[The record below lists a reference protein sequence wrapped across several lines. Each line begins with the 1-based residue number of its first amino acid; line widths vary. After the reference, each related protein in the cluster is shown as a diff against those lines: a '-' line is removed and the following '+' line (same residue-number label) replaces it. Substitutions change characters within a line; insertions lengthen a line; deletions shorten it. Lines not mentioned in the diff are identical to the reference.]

1 MPGSWCCVT
10 IADSGVGLTSEQIGS
25 IFEPFYSIRGSEQG
39 TGIGLTVV
47 SNIMTRMR
55 GALDVQSSVGKGT
68 RICVYWPSASADT
81 ATAEM
86 PIVAGTSGHGETVMV
101 VDDEPELVSLTEE
114 VLASLGYE
122 PVGFT
127 GSRAAL
133 RAFRAQPQ
141 RFDALVTDQRMQE
154 LDGCALA
161 KRIHKIDA
169 RLPIIMVTGY
179 RDVDTM
185 QRARDAGI
193 VEILDKPLNTQTLAA
208 ALSRQLSASS
218 RPARAVK

>member
-1 MPGSWCCVT
+1 VT
-10 IADSGVGLTSEQIGS
+10 IADTGVGLTSEQIGS
-25 IFEPFYSIRGSEQG
+25 IFEPFYSTGGSEQG

-47 SNIMTRMR
+47 SNIMTRMH

-68 RICVYWPSASADT
+68 RIFVYWPLASADT
-81 ATAEM
+81 LAAEM
-86 PIVAGTSGHGETVMV
+86 PDVAGASGQGETVMV

-114 VLASLGYE
+114 VLATLGYE

-133 RAFRAQPQ
+133 KAFRAQPR
-141 RFDALVTDQRMQE
+141 RFDALVTDQRMKE

-161 KRIHKIDA
+161 KRIHKIDT

-179 RDVDTM
+179 RDADM
-185 QRARDAGI
+185 MRRAKDAGI
-193 VEILDKPLNTQTLAA
+193 AEILDKPLNTQTLAA
-208 ALSRQLSASS
+208 ALSRQLASS
-218 RPARAVK
+218 SKPERAAQ